1 MKKRL
6 LMGVMTLVA
15 LMAQMGAASACSL
28 FGYQP
33 STPKSLQK

>member
-6 LMGVMTLVA
+6 LMTLMTLAA
-15 LMAQMGAASACSL
+15 LMAQMGAASACCW

-33 STPKSLQK
+33 PTPKSLQK